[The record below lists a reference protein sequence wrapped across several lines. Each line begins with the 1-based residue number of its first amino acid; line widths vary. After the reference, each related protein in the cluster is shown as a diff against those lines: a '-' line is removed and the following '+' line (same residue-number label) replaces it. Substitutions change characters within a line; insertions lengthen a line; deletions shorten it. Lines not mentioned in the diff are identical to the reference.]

1 MYNIDSWK
9 NSKNPSSMASLVARE
24 TAVIHE
30 FMHVNVIG
38 FKKLSKDTGSA
49 NIADMEGES
58 PIFPDK
64 ASVYGDSRLHDWAW
78 KHIEGTG
85 NDITG
90 KINVDTAVNADTYAF
105 LFTYHWLHQNNGW
118 QTDGSE
124 TYVRKQ
130 NKKADDVV
138 TYGGDGVDQDT
149 VVLDNIDSP
158 DECQKGA
165 DGAPECFYN
174 DKAGQSLVGHVGVG
188 NTPEVCDP
196 NDSSGLP
203 TEVFKGMYGHFCES
217 IETAK
222 SIDLGRWWF
231 VDNKGLKIVNRRR
244 GLDKRSPPVST
255 SSFPKARSYLSFEKD
270 GDKACKMSCSEAFDT
285 LIQGSCGRAGGTQSA
300 MAEKGHIDA
309 GCGAYSF
316 MAYSGIDD
324 SNPTTPSG
332 LDPDNN

>member
-1 MYNIDSWK
+1 M
-9 NSKNPSSMASLVARE
+9 
-24 TAVIHE
+24 
-30 FMHVNVIG
+30 
-38 FKKLSKDTGSA
+38 
-49 NIADMEGES
+49 
-58 PIFPDK
+58 
-64 ASVYGDSRLHDWAW
+64 
-78 KHIEGTG
+78 
-85 NDITG
+85 
-90 KINVDTAVNADTYAF
+90 
-105 LFTYHWLHQNNGW
+105 
-118 QTDGSE
+118 
-124 TYVRKQ
+124 RKQ

-138 TYGGDGVDQDT
+138 TYGGDGIDEDS
-149 VVLDNIDSP
+149 VVLDNVESP

-165 DGAPECFYN
+165 NGAPECFYD
-174 DKAGQSLVGHVGVG
+174 DKAGESLAGHVGVG

-285 LIQGSCGRAGGTQSA
+285 LIQGSCTFSLLFNFAMILLTLIFSLGGRAGGTQSA